1 MTKLRLH
8 IILAIACL
16 GLLLLCSCA
25 SSSGDIVGEYHKIPR
40 AGIYWGY
47 NLNISPDNRYE
58 LFTTTYEHNIVSTGK
73 IEKTGASY
81 RMIDDSENKN
91 AVELINCKVE
101 DNHNSDYSS
110 IKLVIE
116 GDSTKK
122 YYWAPIINDKRI
134 DIPDRLYA
142 DYIVTG
148 LVNGKSSDCP
158 YVGNYYSNSS
168 ICTIRE
174 VINKLKFIVGYSL
187 NGDFTIPVLVESED
201 INLERPVR
209 IGEQLYITLRIKELR
224 PCMTDVVINPKK
236 NKIELIYP
244 LAKDYIETLSK

>member
-1 MTKLRLH
+1 MMHKLLT
-8 IILAIACL
+8 IILVIVT
-16 GLLLLCSCA
+16 CSCTKENYY
-25 SSSGDIVGEYHKIPR
+25 IMGEYHKIPR
-40 AGIYWGY
+40 RDIYWGY
-47 NLNISPDNRYE
+47 NLTITHDNRYE
-58 LFTTTYEHNIVSTGK
+58 LYTTTYEHNIVSTGK
-73 IEKTGASY
+73 IVKTGTSY
-81 RMIDDSENKN
+81 RMIDDIENKN
-91 AVELINCKVE
+91 AVELINCKIE
-101 DNHNSDYSS
+101 DNQNSDYSS

-134 DIPDRLYA
+134 DTPDRLYA
-142 DYIVTG
+142 DYIVSG
-148 LVNGKSSDCP
+148 LVNENSSDCP
-158 YVGNYYSNSS
+158 YVGNYYSNAS

-174 VINKLKFIVGYSL
+174 DINKLKFIVGYSL

-224 PCMTDVVINPKK
+224 PCMTDVVIRQKK

-244 LAKDYIETLSK
+244 LAKDYVETLSK

>member
-1 MTKLRLH
+1 MGKLRLH
-8 IILAIACL
+8 IILAIVCSD
-16 GLLLLCSCA
+16 LLLLCSCA
-25 SSSGDIVGEYHKIPR
+25 SSSQDIVGEYHNIPR

-47 NLNISPDNRYE
+47 YLNITPDNRYE
-58 LFTTTYEHNIVSTGK
+58 LFTTTYEHNTVCSGK
-73 IEKTGASY
+73 IEKTGTSY
-81 RMIDDSENKN
+81 RMIDDIENKN

-101 DNHNSDYSS
+101 DNHNSDYSF

-122 YYWAPIINDKRI
+122 YYWTPIINDKRI

-142 DYIVTG
+142 DYIVSG
-148 LVNGKSSDCP
+148 LINSNSSDCP
-158 YVGNYYSNSS
+158 YVGNYYSNAS

-174 VINKLKFIVGYSL
+174 DINKLKFIVGYSV
-187 NGDFTIPVLVESED
+187 NGDFSIPVLVESKD
-201 INLERPVR
+201 INLEKPVR

-224 PCMTDVVINPKK
+224 PCMTNVVIKPNK

>member
-8 IILAIACL
+8 IILAIVCS

-25 SSSGDIVGEYHKIPR
+25 SSSQDIVGEYHNIPR

-47 NLNISPDNRYE
+47 YLNITPDNRYE
-58 LFTTTYEHNIVSTGK
+58 LFTTTYEHNTVSTGK
-73 IEKTGASY
+73 IEKTGTSY
-81 RMIDDSENKN
+81 RMIDDFENKN
-91 AVELINCKVE
+91 AVDLINCKIE
-101 DNHNSDYSS
+101 DNHNSDFSS

-122 YYWAPIINDKRI
+122 YYWAPIINDKKI
-134 DIPDRLYA
+134 DVPDRLYA
-142 DYIVTG
+142 DYVVSG
-148 LVNGKSSDCP
+148 LINGNSSDCP
-158 YVGNYYSNSS
+158 YVGNYYSNAS

-174 VINKLKFIVGYSL
+174 DINKLKFIIGYSV

-201 INLERPVR
+201 INLERSVR
-209 IGEQLYITLRIKELR
+209 IGEQLYVTFRIKELK
-224 PCMTDVVINPKK
+224 PCMTDVVIRQKK